1 MKLKI
6 LLIALL
12 ICGVAYASTCSY
24 DAYMNACHN
33 CPLDARGK
41 MNESCSGRYQQNGKK
56 CIITSHPILAYN
68 YWAGKCPEVD
78 TCASELEACKKTYET
93 GNDSV
98 DCKNFMVE
106 SCFKES
112 DQCVQKA
119 VDKCGSGLDLTGLG
133 SIGSIIAD
141 FCPFAM
147 VLSVVLLGTVYAQS
161 KSIVK

>member
-24 DAYMNACHN
+24 DAYMNACSH
-33 CPLDARGK
+33 CKFDASGK
-41 MNESCSGRYQQNGKK
+41 INESCYGIYQQDGKD
-56 CIITSHPILAYN
+56 CIIVSHPILASSYR
-68 YWAGKCPEVD
+68 AGKCPQVD
-78 TCASELEACKKTYET
+78 ICASELEACKKTYET

-98 DCKNFMVE
+98 DCKNFLVE

-119 VDKCGSGLDLTGLG
+119 VDECGSGLDLSGLG
-133 SIGSIIAD
+133 DMIGHL
-141 FCPFAM
+141 CPFGM
-147 VLSVVLLGTVYAQS
+147 IVSVVLLGAVYAQS